1 MKKLISL
8 LLVFVMALSV
18 MAGCA
23 GNETAGNETV
33 GNESTEPDAVQP
45 VVDAPASA
53 LEVLENIWALY
64 GDDEKFPVMGGNP
77 EGGVMDAPAVWDAEY
92 LVNLS
97 YSLQLPEAQMEDVA
111 DAASLIHMMN
121 TNTFTGA
128 VLHLNEGVDA
138 ATFATDAKDSIMA
151 AQWMCGFPE
160 KLVIADLSGNYLLI
174 AYGVGDAMGPFEAKL
189 AEAYPSA
196 DILYS
201 EAIAG

>member
-8 LLVFVMALSV
+8 LLVLVMAVSV
-18 MAGCA
+18 MAGCTS
-23 GNETAGNETV
+23 GENTET
-33 GNESTEPDAVQP
+33 SEPAAAVTG
-45 VVDAPASA
+45 PASA

-64 GDDEKFPVMGGNP
+64 GDDEKFPIMGGNP
-77 EGGVMDAPAVWDAEY
+77 EGGVMDVPAVWDAEY

-97 YSLQLPEAQMEDVA
+97 YSLQLPEAEMEKVA
-111 DAASLIHMMN
+111 DAASMIHMMN

-138 ATFATDAKDSIMA
+138 AAFAANAKDAIMA

-160 KLVIADLSGNYLLI
+160 KLVIADLGGQYLLI

-189 AEAYPSA
+189 AEAYA
-196 DILYS
+196 DANILYS
-201 EAIAG
+201 EAITG

>member
-18 MAGCA
+18 LAGCA
-23 GNETAGNETV
+23 GNGGTTNET
-33 GNESTEPDAVQP
+33 TEP
-45 VVDAPASA
+45 VVAGPASA

-64 GDDEKFPVMGGNP
+64 GDADKFPVMGGNP
-77 EGGVMDAPAVWDAEY
+77 EGGIMDGPAVWDSEL

-97 YSLQLPEAQMEDVA
+97 YSLQLPEAEMANVA
-111 DAASLIHMMN
+111 DAASMIHMMN

-128 VLHLNEGVDA
+128 VLHLNEGVDVS
-138 ATFATDAKDSIMA
+138 TFATDAKDSIMA

-160 KLVIADLSGNYLLI
+160 KLVIADMGAGYLLI
-174 AYGVGDAMGPFEAKL
+174 AYGVNDAMGPFEAKL

-196 DILYS
+196 NILYS

>member
-8 LLVFVMALSV
+8 LLVLVMAVSV

-23 GNETAGNETV
+23 SGGNNNNET
-33 GNESTEPDAVQP
+33 TEPEASVSG
-45 VVDAPASA
+45 PASA
-53 LEVLENIWALY
+53 LEVLENVWALY

-77 EGGVMDAPAVWDAEY
+77 EGGVMDVPAVWDTEY

-97 YSLQLPEAQMEDVA
+97 YSLQLPEAEMENVA
-111 DAASLIHMMN
+111 DAATLIHMMN
-121 TNTFTGA
+121 ANTFTGA

-138 ATFATDAKDSIMA
+138 AAFAATAKAAVMS

-160 KLVIADLSGNYLLI
+160 KLVIADLGGQYLLI
-174 AYGVGDAMGPFEAKL
+174 AFGLNDAMGPFAQKL
-189 AEAYPSA
+189 AEAYPA
-196 DILYS
+196 AATLYS

>member
-33 GNESTEPDAVQP
+33 GNESTEPDAVLP

-77 EGGVMDAPAVWDAEY
+77 EGGVMDVPANWDLTYAEG
-92 LVNLS
+92 
-97 YSLQLPEAQMEDVA
+97 M
-111 DAASLIHMMN
+111 I
-121 TNTFTGA
+121 
-128 VLHLNEGVDA
+128 
-138 ATFATDAKDSIMA
+138 
-151 AQWMCGFPE
+151 
-160 KLVIADLSGNYLLI
+160 NYL
-174 AYGVGDAMGPFEAKL
+174 
-189 AEAYPSA
+189 
-196 DILYS
+196 
-201 EAIAG
+201 